1 MSTVENKR
9 PMIILTGPTAVGK
22 TELSIRLAKAVNA
35 EIISADSAQ
44 VYRGMDIGSA
54 KITPEEMQGVPH
66 HLIDILEPWEEFH
79 VALFQ
84 KLAKEAVEDI
94 YSRGRIP
101 LIVGGTG
108 FYIQALLRDI
118 DFTEKEDDPAYQE
131 ELWQRSRKEGPHV
144 LHSLLQ
150 TVDPESAAS
159 IPAENVKRVIRALE
173 YFHLT
178 GEKFSLHNERER
190 QKPNAYNAAYFVLN
204 DDRDVVYRR
213 IDSRVDKMLEDG
225 LVEEVEGLL
234 RSSDLE
240 QCNSFQALGYRQM
253 ADFLRGEISLEE
265 AADRIKQETRHF
277 AKRQLTWFR
286 REPDTIWVNR
296 PDFDGDTDRMLE
308 YMLQVL
314 RQREIIA
321 P

>member
-84 KLAKEAVEDI
+84 KLAKKAVEDI

-118 DFTEKEDDPAYQE
+118 DFTEKEDEPAYQE
-131 ELWQRSRKEGPHV
+131 ELWQRSRKEGPYV
-144 LHSLLQ
+144 LHALLQ

-234 RSSDLE
+234 RSGDLE

-253 ADFLRGEISLEE
+253 ADCLRGEISLEE
-265 AADRIKQETRHF
+265 ATDRIKQETRHF

>member
-1 MSTVENKR
+1 MSNITDLK

-22 TELSIRLAKAVNA
+22 TELSIRLAKEAGC

-54 KITPEEMQGVPH
+54 KITTEEMQGVAH
-66 HLIDILEPWEEFH
+66 HLIDILDPSEEFH

-84 KLAKEAVEDI
+84 KLAKEAAEEI

-118 DFTEKEDDPAYQE
+118 DFTEKEDDEAYQAI
-131 ELWQRSRKEGPHV
+131 LWKKAETEGCES
-144 LHSLLQ
+144 LHEMLMQ
-150 TVDPESAAS
+150 VDPESAVT
-159 IPAENVKRVIRALE
+159 IPAENIKRTIRALE

-178 GEKFSLHNERER
+178 GEKFSVHNKRER
-190 QKPNAYNAAYFVLN
+190 QKPNAYHAAYFVLT
-204 DDRDVVYRR
+204 DDRDVVYDR
-213 IDSRVDKMLEDG
+213 INRRVDLMLEAG
-225 LVEEVEGLL
+225 LVEEVKRLL
-234 RSSDLE
+234 ESGVSPE
-240 QCNSFQALGYRQM
+240 SNSMQALGYRQICDHL
-253 ADFLRGEISLEE
+253 AGKCTLEE
-265 AADRIKQETRHF
+265 AAERIKQETRHF

-296 PDFDGDTDRMLE
+296 KEFDGNTDQMLT
-308 YMLQVL
+308 YMTDLL
-314 RQREIIA
+314 RDKKIL
-321 P
+321 